1 MIRETNQPAAPARAP
16 LQFLKIIKTSTVKM
30 GERAKIHLMINTSVI
45 GATKTEFGIKNTNK
59 IGLDQFGA
67 TNGVC
72 QIVF

>member
-1 MIRETNQPAAPARAP
+1 
-16 LQFLKIIKTSTVKM
+16 M